1 MFSNGNILMIKDQNT
16 AESRYLYSPGPQM
29 GCFLL
34 LRSYSLRN
42 ECSALSV
49 VLGSFSPL
57 HGSQTAIF
65 LSYPFPTEA

>member
-29 GCFLL
+29 GGLL

-49 VLGSFSPL
+49 VLGYFSPL